1 MPSSPKKRPVAR
13 AIRNAIARETKATT
27 PTPTEYLK
35 DYGRF
40 AVDYPGNVAKTS
52 KSVARGA
59 GKAVAK
65 GAGKGASAVNKA
77 VTGAVKSVAGGATK
91 GYGKTV
97 TGLAEAAIKKAAPK
111 KAAPK
116 ATRAKPIPKGA
127 LALNKPI
134 TKQAKSVGGV
144 YLADGTEY
152 KGKNGK
158 PSGIGTVAPR
168 RPGKSV
174 GKPMYA
180 LNKTIKKV
188 VPKPAAVDAA
198 RKKAAKSVAE
208 GAGKGAA
215 ALNKAMTKK
224 AVPTAKAAS
233 GISKSMK
240 KPIPKTTQ
248 SSGNPNRPS
257 TRKPIPKTTRVS
269 HDKFPYKPLPKTTR
283 SSNKSMKNSMPPPQW

>member
-1 MPSSPKKRPVAR
+1 VTPSNYSEHPQHEEKIMPSSPKKRPVAR
-13 AIRNAIARETKATT
+13 AVRKAIARETKATT

-116 ATRAKPIPKGA
+116 ATRAKPIP
-127 LALNKPI
+127 
-134 TKQAKSVGGV
+134 
-144 YLADGTEY
+144 
-152 KGKNGK
+152 
-158 PSGIGTVAPR
+158 R
-168 RPGKSV
+168 
-174 GKPMYA
+174 
-180 LNKTIKKV
+180 
-188 VPKPAAVDAA
+188 
-198 RKKAAKSVAE
+198 
-208 GAGKGAA
+208 
-215 ALNKAMTKK
+215 
-224 AVPTAKAAS
+224 
-233 GISKSMK
+233 
-240 KPIPKTTQ
+240 TTR
-248 SSGNPNRPS
+248 SSSNPNRPS
-257 TRKPIPKTTRVS
+257 TKKPIPRTM
-269 HDKFPYKPLPKTTR
+269 R
-283 SSNKSMKNSMPPPQW
+283 SSKRR